1 MTAVPA
7 PADDIPA
14 ADTPVQL
21 EAAELSALGQ
31 RGVFVRD
38 HFLGDGLARAARKEL
53 CRLEPR
59 LRPAGMGRGGRH
71 RDAHERGDAI
81 AWLDEAV
88 ADPASAA
95 LRARFDALG
104 DALRRQAYLG
114 LRAHEIQVARY
125 PGDGARYARHRD
137 TPREAVGPRRRVTAI
152 FYLNPDWS
160 EAAGGLLRLHLLEGP
175 LEVAPILDRLVVF
188 LSEKVEHEV
197 LPTRTPRWAVTAWF
211 YGP

>member
-1 MTAVPA
+1 MTVVPA
-7 PADDIPA
+7 PADD
-14 ADTPVQL
+14 TPVEL
-21 EAAELSALGQ
+21 EAAELAALGQ

-38 HFLGDGLARAARKEL
+38 HFLGDGLARAAREEL

-81 AWLDEAV
+81 AWLDKAGV
-88 ADPASAA
+88 GGPAFAA
-95 LRARFDALG
+95 LRARFDALS

-125 PGDGARYARHRD
+125 PGHGARYARHRD
-137 TPREAVGPRRRVTAI
+137 APREAVGPRRRVTAI
-152 FYLNPDWS
+152 LYLNPDWS
-160 EAAGGLLRLHLLEGP
+160 ETAGGLLRLHLPEGP
-175 LEVAPILDRLVVF
+175 VEVAPILDRLVVF

-197 LPTRTPRWAVTAWF
+197 LATRAPRWAVTAWF